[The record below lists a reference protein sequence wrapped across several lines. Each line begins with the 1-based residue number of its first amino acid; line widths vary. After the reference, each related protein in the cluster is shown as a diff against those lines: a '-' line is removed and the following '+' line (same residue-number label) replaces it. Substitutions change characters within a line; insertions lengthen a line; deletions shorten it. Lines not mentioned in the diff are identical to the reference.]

1 MKMNLFSSFD
11 FYSGSNFILF
21 NLIILNLVFFFP
33 MKFWYFNSRY
43 LYIVM
48 NIVFFLKKE
57 FLLLMGKKLYGGVLI
72 YITFFLYILQFN
84 IFGMFP
90 YSFTLT
96 SQLNMNL
103 YFSLVF
109 FFVFFLM
116 GWIKFSNNMF
126 SHLTPSGS
134 PNILSPILVMIEMI
148 SMIIRPMTLS
158 IRLTANIVSGH
169 ILMEI
174 LLSPAENMMLLSK
187 LMIYI
192 IMIPIFLLEMMVC
205 FVQSFVI
212 SSLSTLYLSEPLS
225 H

>member
-1 MKMNLFSSFD
+1 MNLFSSFD
-11 FYSGSNFILF
+11 FYSGSNYILF
-21 NLIILNLVFFFP
+21 NLIILNLVLFFP
-33 MKFWYFNSRY
+33 MKFWYYNSRY
-43 LYIVM
+43 LYIIM
-48 NIVFFLKKE
+48 EMLQFLKKE
-57 FLLLMGKKLYGGVLI
+57 FLLLMGKNLYGGILI
-72 YITFFLYILQFN
+72 YISFFLYILQFN

-109 FFVFFLM
+109 FLVFFFI
-116 GWIKFSNNMF
+116 GWIKFPNMMF
-126 SHLTPSGS
+126 SHLTPLGS
-134 PNILSPILVMIEMI
+134 PNVLSPILVMIEMI
-148 SMIIRPMTLS
+148 SMIIRPFTLS

-174 LLSPAENMMLLSK
+174 LLSPAENMMVVLKLL
-187 LMIYI
+187 IYI

-225 H
+225 SH